1 MAIVTEEKL
10 GDVVAKL
17 YRDIYEAEFRGKNR
31 GRFAITRA
39 QMKQALDVDKLHAKT
54 IARLQDKALEHG
66 LVVIDLDDLF
76 PCVET
81 GVVRQYRR
89 PPKAVFNAVFERTAQ
104 EAEMFDV
111 EEED

>member
-31 GRFAITRA
+31 ERFAITRA

-76 PCVET
+76 P
-81 GVVRQYRR
+81 VRRDRR
-89 PPKAVFNAVFERTAQ
+89 RAPVPAASQSSVQCRL
-104 EAEMFDV
+104 
-111 EEED
+111 